1 MALEAEATRLLDHGE
16 MSRSEVFAF
25 SQMIFRE
32 LGTDVSFGAF
42 VHVRCG
48 TRKIT
53 QTHPETT
60 RVLTHYLAQEFPG
73 DVFLS
78 LNLARDKAMQPH
90 RDSGNSNFPSL
101 LCNLADGAPGGTWIE
116 DPSGTVPRQCA
127 DGKVRDGKIVRGFRY
142 RFSANKLWH
151 APELDAACRTV
162 LVGWVPAGW
171 SHVPTP
177 DMCVLEQLGFQ
188 KPAADREG
196 ACALSLWSGS
206 AVVQTRMERYMACSS
221 DQGWTRCEAWVKGQ
235 LRCSPREL
243 HVCLSSDSESSDVEM
258 LS

>member
-1 MALEAEATRLLDHGE
+1 MKRSILVWTTAEPLQRDSAQAP
-16 MSRSEVFAF
+16 SRSAAGFWKP
-25 SQMIFRE
+25 SC
-32 LGTDVSFGAF
+32 S
-42 VHVRCG
+42 CG
-48 TRKIT
+48 TRRIT

-60 RVLTHYLAQEFPG
+60 RVLTHFLAQEFPG

-151 APELDAACRTV
+151 APELDATCRTV

-171 SHVPTP
+171 FHVPTP
-177 DMCVLEQLGFQ
+177 DMCVKAPKLTSVPNSRKIICE
-188 KPAADREG
+188 KAKTSDR
-196 ACALSLWSGS
+196 
-206 AVVQTRMERYMACSS
+206 
-221 DQGWTRCEAWVKGQ
+221 DI
-235 LRCSPREL
+235 SP
-243 HVCLSSDSESSDVEM
+243 
-258 LS
+258 